1 MAKKS
6 YTVTYQRDTDGWWVA
21 SIRGIKGC
29 HTQGKNIAQ
38 ARTRIRECLG
48 LFIGDKCE
56 TAILVDDILVPEK
69 TKRLLKLVE
78 SMGKNREKAEKEH
91 RDALR
96 KVAAGLTKEGYS
108 LQDAGELL
116 SVSRQRVHQLLNT

>member
-21 SIRGIKGC
+21 SIRKINGC

-56 TAILVDDILVPEK
+56 TAILVDDIRVPEK

-78 SMGKNREKAEKEH
+78 SMGKSREKAEKEH

-96 KVAAGLTKEGYS
+96 RVAADLTEEGYS